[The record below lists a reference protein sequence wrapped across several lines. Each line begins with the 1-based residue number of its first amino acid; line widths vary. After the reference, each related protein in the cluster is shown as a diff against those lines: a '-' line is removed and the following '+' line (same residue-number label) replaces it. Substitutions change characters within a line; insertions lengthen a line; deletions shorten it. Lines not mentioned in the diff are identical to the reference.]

1 MRELRKGTLSNV
13 ILLYIIQFSKNTAK
27 IRVIKKRKRNVEIV
41 CPIKSELLIFVS
53 INILTLGTRQSVARV
68 LVLRGH
74 PPPTY
79 NCYLTKGRITGTE
92 KKWLMLFYVHNFSS
106 AVVSSNQGSVIPVLL
121 HSKRNKT
128 STISWKR
135 QYGFRLEEGLV
146 HDKLLSLSIINILKL
161 AILCL
166 WHLQKF
172 NKLRVLSNVHF
183 HLK

>member
-1 MRELRKGTLSNV
+1 MPN
-13 ILLYIIQFSKNTAK
+13 K
-27 IRVIKKRKRNVEIV
+27 IRITYFCKYKYLNFGDQTICCKSVGAKR
-41 CPIKSELLIFVS
+41 PP
-53 INILTLGTRQSVARV
+53 
-68 LVLRGH
+68 

-92 KKWLMLFYVHNFSS
+92 KNDWCYSMFIIFLLLLYRLIREVLYLSYYIQSEIKPQPFLENVNMDSDWKKVLSMINSS
-106 AVVSSNQGSVIPVLL
+106 V
-121 HSKRNKT
+121 
-128 STISWKR
+128 
-135 QYGFRLEEGLV
+135 
-146 HDKLLSLSIINILKL
+146 SIINILKL